1 MKIKHKLTGVAFILV
16 FIISLAGIYSL
27 IATDEIIRVFRKGD
41 VHFKDIIRTSTNIS
55 SCSKRA
61 ESHLIL
67 YLSFGD
73 KMDLERFHTI
83 FGNLKDNISELQKI
97 VKKKTSQV
105 IIEEIN
111 RSVDSL
117 LPSAETLISRYS
129 PGKPTGAM
137 ARDEK
142 FRRNMREFH
151 SLTSRI
157 RKLGVK
163 LAQLESDFLN
173 KQEAISSSNEISSY
187 IKRAEGNLMMYL
199 FLGENQEREMFF
211 KMYASMISEIRNLQS
226 RMTSPW
232 EKKLIREL
240 KASSSLFQIT
250 GSKTITR
257 YESEKRNRNF
267 SIAGYRE
274 LIRDLNKYAENVRE
288 KAVNIT
294 NLKAAQ
300 EDDLNNMILEKARS
314 FKHTLAVVIILS
326 ILITSVFGYI
336 IIRSMSKPINILK
349 NAVNS
354 FGVGKFDTR
363 VNIPSN
369 DEFMILADAFNKM
382 GDEISSTAISRD
394 YLDNIIDSMSDS
406 LIVLD
411 PNGFIKTINSATLKM
426 LKYES
431 GELIGQNIVK
441 ILKGG
446 YKFKSENLERG
457 LDFHKKSSDETFIT
471 SDNREIPVSV
481 SFSVMYYLDGSIQG
495 VVCVAK
501 DIGERKKMEKELK
514 EAKEKAEFA
523 AKAKSQFLARMS
535 HEIRT
540 PMNAILG
547 MSELV
552 LDTELT
558 QIQYDYLTTV
568 SESSEHLLQILND
581 ILDFSGIESGKLELK
596 PVNFDLHGNIA
607 SIMKLFQSQ
616 AFKKG
621 LYLKYNIDDEI
632 PRYVYADKIRLNQI
646 LVNLLSNSLKFT
658 DKGGVIVEIKKDI
671 EKEVEGE
678 NRVSLIISVIDTGI
692 GIPEHKMVSIFRSF
706 EQGDISFTRRFGG
719 VGLGLAISK
728 QIVEQMG
735 GSIYVES
742 SPDDGSEFRIR
753 LSLKRGEEM
762 PLIAGREIDNDFI
775 PDPEKKL
782 NILVVEDNELNTKV
796 ARKLI
801 EKLGHNVYEAVN
813 GIDALKFLGESPCD
827 IVFMDIEMEGMDG
840 IEATQRIRNGDV
852 GEDVK
857 NIPILAMSAH
867 VTSDIQEI
875 CFSAGMNGF
884 ITKPIRKQDL
894 YTQLYKIFSIA

>member
-1 MKIKHKLTGVAFILV
+1 MKIKHKLTGAAFILV
-16 FIISLAGIYSL
+16 FIITLAGIYSL
-27 IATDEIIRVFRKGD
+27 ITTDEIISVFRKGD

-73 KMDLERFHTI
+73 KADLERFHAAY
-83 FGNLKDNISELQKI
+83 GNLMNNLSELQKI
-97 VKKKTSQV
+97 VKKQNSR
-105 IIEEIN
+105 IIVEEIIT
-111 RSVDSL
+111 SVDSL
-117 LPSAETLISRYS
+117 LPSAKDLVSSFS
-129 PGKPTGAM
+129 PEKSTGDM
-137 ARDEK
+137 ARDRT
-142 FRRNMREFH
+142 FRRQILEYH

-157 RKLGVK
+157 RKLGEK
-163 LAQLESDFLN
+163 IAQLESDFLN

-187 IKRAEGNLMMYL
+187 IKRAEGNLMIYL
-199 FLGENQEREMFF
+199 FLGDRKEREKFF
-211 KMYASMISEIRNLQS
+211 KMNASMIGEIRNLQH
-226 RMTSPW
+226 RMTSPT
-232 EKKLIREL
+232 EKKLIRKL
-240 KASSSLFQIT
+240 KESSSLFRKT
-250 GSKTITR
+250 GSTIIKK
-257 YESEKRNRNF
+257 YESEKRKRNF
-267 SIAGYRE
+267 SIAGYRK
-274 LIRDLNKYAENVRE
+274 LIRDLNVHAESVRE
-288 KAVNIT
+288 KAVKIT

-300 EDDLNNMILEKARS
+300 EDDLKNMILEKARS
-314 FKHTLAVVIILS
+314 FKHTLSVVIILS
-326 ILITSVFGYI
+326 ILIASVFGYV
-336 IIRSMSKPINILK
+336 IIRSMSKPINLLK

-354 FGVGKFDTR
+354 FRVGKFDTR
-363 VNIPSN
+363 VNITSN

-382 GDEISSTAISRD
+382 GDEISSRTISRD

-411 PNGFIKTINSATLKM
+411 PNGFIKTANSAALKM

-431 GELIGQNIVK
+431 DELIGQNIAK

-446 YKFKSENLERG
+446 YDFEMEILEKG
-457 LDFHKKSSDETFIT
+457 LDFLKKSSDEIFIA
-471 SDNREIPVSV
+471 SDDREIPVSA
-481 SFSVMYYLDGSIQG
+481 SFSVMYYQDGSIQG

-501 DIGERKKMEKELK
+501 DIGERKKIEKELK
-514 EAKEKAEFA
+514 EAKDKAEFA

-552 LDTELT
+552 LDTELNP
-558 QIQYDYLTTV
+558 IQFDYLTTV

-596 PVNFDLHGNIA
+596 PVNFDLHGNIT

-621 LYLKYNIDDEI
+621 LYIRYNIDDDI
-632 PRYVYADKIRLNQI
+632 PRYVFADKIRLNQI

-658 DKGGVIVEIKKDI
+658 EKGGVVVEVKKDT
-671 EKEVEGE
+671 EKEVI
-678 NRVSLIISVIDTGI
+678 NKKLVPLAMSVIDTGI
-692 GIPEHKMVSIFRSF
+692 GIPEHKIVNIFRSF

-753 LSLKRGEEM
+753 LSLQVGEE
-762 PLIAGREIDNDFI
+762 PPTVSVREYNSDVITDPGR
-775 PDPEKKL
+775 KL

-801 EKLGHNVYEAVN
+801 EKLGHNVFEAVN
-813 GIDALKFLGESPCD
+813 GIDALKFFGESSCD
-827 IVFMDIEMEGMDG
+827 IVLMDVEMEGMDG
-840 IEATQRIRNGDV
+840 IEATQRIRNGDA

-857 NIPILAMSAH
+857 DIPILAMSAH

-894 YTQLYKIFSIA
+894 FAQLYKIFSIA